1 MLSNFVHQLVEIKFR
16 NFGSYTNHCKQN
28 TESNMKI
35 HKEIPS
41 KNARKQ
47 REQENLKLKLKQ
59 ISIGEI
65 LDFCKITN

>member
-1 MLSNFVHQLVEIKFR
+1 
-16 NFGSYTNHCKQN
+16 
-28 TESNMKI
+28 MKI